1 MSGGAR
7 AVVRNGSKLLDTHQ
21 PSAQHNNVM
30 LRLSLWPRLELTAS
44 FAAARATA
52 SAWHRSQMARAR
64 DTLLRGI
71 VVLCL
76 GVCGIMLASPGR
88 AALEVVPAI
97 PLALDAG
104 LFNGTGT
111 LAYSMSGRVSAF
123 DFAGGP
129 PFTSADDFS
138 TQNRALA
145 QQASFALADIR
156 GADAQF
162 GGSEALAQ
170 GSASAAF
177 GTLRAS
183 ANAAGGGFGTYEAEA
198 NVTVSFVDLVQIDA
212 SGNLSTGFITTWAV
226 NGSASTV
233 PGQGFAGALAELW
246 VVPFDLLPPRGGLL
260 RGMYRSFNSTSAG
273 EPLETAVGSL
283 EGPEVVTGAKFWIV
297 GTLTVAATSFKRCCA
312 EGESPIASSRADFD
326 DTAELFI
333 DPPPGAS
340 LTAASGKDY
349 RTPAPVPEP
358 STLVMLCAGLG
369 VIGLMLRRLPGDAR
383 SALS

>member
-1 MSGGAR
+1 M
-7 AVVRNGSKLLDTHQ
+7 
-21 PSAQHNNVM
+21 
-30 LRLSLWPRLELTAS
+30 
-44 FAAARATA
+44 
-52 SAWHRSQMARAR
+52 
-64 DTLLRGI
+64 
-71 VVLCL
+71 CL
-76 GVCGIMLASPGR
+76 GVCVITLASPGR
-88 AALEVVPAI
+88 AAFEVVPAI

-129 PFTSADDFS
+129 PFTSGDDFS
-138 TQNRALA
+138 AQNRALA

-183 ANAAGGGFGTYEAEA
+183 ANAAGGGFGRYEAEA

-212 SGNLSTGFITTWAV
+212 NGDLSTGFLITWAV
-226 NGSASTV
+226 NGSASAV
-233 PGQGFAGALAELW
+233 PGQGFAGAFAELW
-246 VVPFDLLPPRGGLL
+246 VVPFDLLPPRGGPL

-273 EPLETAVGSL
+273 EPFESAVGSMI
-283 EGPEVVTGAKFWIV
+283 ENPEVVTGAKFWIV
-297 GTLTVAATSFKRCCA
+297 GTLTVGATSFKRCCA

-358 STLVMLCAGLG
+358 STLVMLCAGFG

>member
-1 MSGGAR
+1 
-7 AVVRNGSKLLDTHQ
+7 
-21 PSAQHNNVM
+21 
-30 LRLSLWPRLELTAS
+30 
-44 FAAARATA
+44 
-52 SAWHRSQMARAR
+52 MARGR
-64 DTLLRGI
+64 DTLLRGV

-76 GVCGIMLASPGR
+76 GICGITLASPGR
-88 AALEVVPAI
+88 AELEAVPGI
-97 PLALDAG
+97 LFLDAE

-129 PFTSADDFS
+129 PFVSTDDFS
-138 TQNRALA
+138 AQDRALA

-198 NVTVSFVDLVQIDA
+198 NVTVTFVDLVQIGANGD
-212 SGNLSTGFITTWAV
+212 LSTGFITTWAI
-226 NGSASTV
+226 NGSASAA

-246 VVPFDLLPPRGGLL
+246 VVPFDLLPPHGPL
-260 RGMYRSFNSTSAG
+260 RGIYRSSNLTSAG
-273 EPLETAVGSL
+273 EPFESAIGSL
-283 EGPEVVTGAKFWIV
+283 EGPEVGPGARFWIV
-297 GTLTVAATSFKRCCA
+297 GKMNVSATSFKRCCA
-312 EGESPIASSRADFD
+312 EAEAGIESSRADFG
-326 DTAELFI
+326 DTVELFI

-349 RTPAPVPEP
+349 RTPVPEP
-358 STLVMLCAGLG
+358 SALEMACAVLG
-369 VIGLMLRRLPGDAR
+369 VIGLMRGRLPRDAR